1 MLKSYTV
8 QGVQLTLGCPPLK
21 RSMHIDE
28 IIRVLM
34 GVVCDNRRVSRMAKK
49 RKTTKFEE
57 VLHDR
62 NSLHKTKRI

>member
-34 GVVCDNRRVSRMAKK
+34 GVVCDNRRVFKNCK
-49 RKTTKFEE
+49 EE
-57 VLHDR
+57 K
-62 NSLHKTKRI
+62 NN